1 MSDRTDAP
9 AQEFR
14 EIGGRFA
21 AVVAGVR
28 PDQWDDP
35 SPVQEWAAR
44 DVVRHLVEWFP
55 AFLASGAEVQL
66 AAGPRADDDP
76 AGAWH
81 HLQLEVQALLDDPV
95 SGDRVLS
102 NPNIGSISLPLAVS
116 RFFTADVFMHT
127 WDLARATGQDDTLDS
142 DRCAAMLSEMDQFE
156 DAMRGSGQYG
166 PRVEVPAEAGPQAR
180 MLGFIGRDPEW
191 QPPASA

>member
-1 MSDRTDAP
+1 MTDTP

-14 EIGGRFA
+14 EIGGRFG

-35 SPVQEWAAR
+35 SPVEEWAAR

-55 AFLASGAEVQL
+55 PFLASGSDVEL
-66 AAGPRADDDP
+66 PPGPSVDDDP
-76 AGAWH
+76 AGAWD
-81 HLQLEVQALLDDPV
+81 HLLREVQAILDDPA
-95 SGDRVLS
+95 SADLVLS
-102 NPNIGSISLPLAVS
+102 DPHIGSVAVPEAVS

-127 WDLARATGQDDTLDS
+127 WDLARATGQDDTLDPEV
-142 DRCAAMLSEMDQFE
+142 CAVMLAGMEPME
-156 DAMRGSGQYG
+156 DVIRGSGQYG
-166 PRVEVPAEAGPQAR
+166 ARVEVPDDADMQTR

-191 QPPASA
+191 KPPMSA